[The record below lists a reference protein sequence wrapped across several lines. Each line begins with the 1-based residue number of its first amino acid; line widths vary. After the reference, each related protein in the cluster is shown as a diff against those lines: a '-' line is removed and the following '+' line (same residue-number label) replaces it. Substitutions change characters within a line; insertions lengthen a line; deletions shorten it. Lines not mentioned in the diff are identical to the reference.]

1 MKYALSV
8 SKEEENSIIPM
19 DEVEVIILFKL
30 TFYLIGRE

>member
-8 SKEEENSIIPM
+8 SKEEENNVIPM

>member
-8 SKEEENSIIPM
+8 SKEEENNIIPM

>member
-8 SKEEENSIIPM
+8 SKEEENNIIPM

-30 TFYLIGRE
+30 TFYLIGGE